1 MYNDN
6 NNNNEF
12 PLREKFLDELKSHSG
27 SDIAEIYRHLFTCM
41 ESRTLENI
49 LTHLKNGVNNEHWFF
64 TFHKGMRQTD
74 FYGDVYVEYK
84 VDVRTDE
91 EQKRMKELR
100 KILPMYPVSN
110 AVKTEEAIDKG
121 LENEMKEFR
130 SLNKKSTTEK
140 RRSIGG
146 NLDMVLWNL
155 IHLDKD
161 NFLERFIVKFFKQ
174 Q

>member
-1 MYNDN
+1 MYND
-6 NNNNEF
+6 NNNEF

-27 SDIAEIYRHLFTCM
+27 SDISETYRHLFTCM
-41 ESRTLENI
+41 ESKSLENT
-49 LTHLKNGVNNEHWFF
+49 LTLLKNEVKNEHWFYS
-64 TFHKGMRQTD
+64 FHKSMRQTD
-74 FYGDVYVEYK
+74 FYDDVYVEYK

-91 EQKRMKELR
+91 EQKRMEELR

-130 SLNKKSTTEK
+130 GLNKKSTTEK
-140 RRSIGG
+140 RRSVSG

-161 NFLERFIVKFFKQ
+161 NFLERFIFNFFKEQ
-174 Q
+174 

>member
-1 MYNDN
+1 MYIH
-6 NNNNEF
+6 NNNEF
-12 PLREKFLDELKSHSG
+12 PLREKFLTELKSHSG

-41 ESRTLENI
+41 ESRTLENT
-49 LTHLKNGVNNEHWFF
+49 LTFLKDDVNNEDWFF
-64 TFHKGMRQTD
+64 SFHKSMRQTD
-74 FYGDVYVEYK
+74 FYDDVFVSYK
-84 VDVRTDE
+84 VDVRTNE
-91 EQKRMKELR
+91 ERERMDGLR

-110 AVKTEEAIDKG
+110 AVKTEEAVELG

-130 SLNKKSTTEK
+130 DLNRKSMVEK

-161 NFLERFIVKFFKQ
+161 NFLQKFIQNFFKEQ
-174 Q
+174 